1 MSWNHNTTITGFI
14 AVTITHT
21 KWYHNTI
28 SILDPIVWMKVTSW
42 VVWCWKKS
50 ECSWPL
56 KRPCLGQKTHVAVW
70 RGGEQVVSSTE
81 TTLKTAPGL
90 IPHYA
95 VWNLSPKYTL
105 FPPTLRTPHWLGNT
119 HLYISLSPKGVWSF
133 NSYCKL
139 GWKSATSLIS
149 RPIWLSATQLGRP
162 GSYPCIRSV
171 LPPLTLM
178 VAVAVASDFSSL
190 VCASTCV
197 RISVMLVSRTIPPM
211 HISWRIFCT
220 CTKTRHRVKHVS
232 WGGRGGRSIP
242 CQHERSNPA
251 HTHSQ
256 SSDPVSPQKPV
267 KSCVYVTVRECVC
280 EDSGVMYMY
289 SMPFVCFGITMIFF
303 QYTHTRQMLG

>member
-28 SILDPIVWMKVTSW
+28 SVLDPIVWMKVTLW

-95 VWNLSPKYTL
+95 LWKLSPKYTL

-139 GWKSATSLIS
+139 RWKSATSLIS

-220 CTKTRHRVKHVS
+220 CTKTRHHVKHVS

-267 KSCVYVTVRECVC
+267 KSCVCDGVGVRMWGQWGDVH
-280 EDSGVMYMY
+280 V
-289 SMPFVCFGITMIFF
+289 
-303 QYTHTRQMLG
+303 